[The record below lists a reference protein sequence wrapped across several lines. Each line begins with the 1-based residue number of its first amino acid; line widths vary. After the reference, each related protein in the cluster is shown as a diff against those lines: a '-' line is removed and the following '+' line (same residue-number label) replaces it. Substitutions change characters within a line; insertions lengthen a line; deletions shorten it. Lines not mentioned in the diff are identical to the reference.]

1 MEKHF
6 GMEAN
11 PTLLKTGNAGKG
23 QGMRL
28 EQAIS
33 GRSFKQKNLSLEREK
48 EEKFSGMT

>member
-28 EQAIS
+28 EQAHYLAEVLN
-33 GRSFKQKNLSLEREK
+33 RK
-48 EEKFSGMT
+48 T